1 MLSSLS
7 QRWLQAIGSGDHED
21 AKMTTPLTPE
31 VLVPRLGE
39 HLVQTGQI
47 SEAELQKALVYQKE
61 KQKDGQRCLL
71 GEALMDLNLLTRRQI
86 DHAVTEQIIQ
96 LRNALEDANR
106 FLEHRVEERTAE
118 LQEALR
124 KLSELNQMKANFVAN
139 ISHELRTP
147 LTHVKGYLELLS
159 TGSLGPLSDNQKNA
173 LQVSQRATGRLE
185 SLIDSLIMFSLAARG
200 EMTLRLTPVNLN
212 RVIGDI
218 INYSRPKARD
228 RNVSLDFDIRPDIP
242 HVQADEEKISWVIL
256 QLIDNAI
263 KFTPSGGR
271 VNLTIEKESETLV
284 MVTVTDTG
292 IGIPSNRLQEVF
304 EPFHQLDAS
313 STRRYGGT
321 GLGLALVKEIVSAHG
336 SSVNVKS
343 EEGQGS
349 TFSFPLLAAIPVP

>member
-1 MLSSLS
+1 
-7 QRWLQAIGSGDHED
+7 
-21 AKMTTPLTPE
+21 MTAPLTPE

-47 SEAELQKALVYQKE
+47 TDEDLHRALAFQKE
-61 KQKDGQRCLL
+61 KQSQGQRYLL
-71 GEALMDLNLLTRRQI
+71 GEALIVLNLLTRRQI

-106 FLEHRVEERTAE
+106 FLEERVKERTSE

-124 KLSELNQMKANFVAN
+124 KLSELSQMKANFVAN

-159 TGSLGPLSDNQKNA
+159 TGTLGPLSDDQSNA
-173 LQVSQRATGRLE
+173 LQVSQKAAGRLE
-185 SLIDSLIMFSLAARG
+185 SLIDNLILFSLAARG
-200 EMTLRLTPVNLN
+200 EMTLRLTPVNLDK
-212 RVIGDI
+212 VAQEI
-218 INYSRPKARD
+218 INYSLPKAQD
-228 RNVSLDFDIRPDIP
+228 RKVSLVYENKSDIP
-242 HVQADEEKISWVIL
+242 LVQADEEKISWAIL

-263 KFTPSGGR
+263 KFTPSGGK
-271 VNLTIEKESETLV
+271 VSLSLEKESDKLV
-284 MVTVTDTG
+284 AVIVADTG
-292 IGIPSNRLQEVF
+292 IGIPADRLAEVF

-336 SSVNVKS
+336 SMVEVKS
-343 EEGQGS
+343 EEGKGS
-349 TFSFPLLAAIPVP
+349 AFSFPLLAALKGSKNDREW

>member
-1 MLSSLS
+1 
-7 QRWLQAIGSGDHED
+7 
-21 AKMTTPLTPE
+21 MTTPLTPE

-39 HLVQTGQI
+39 YLVQNGQI
-47 SEAELQKALVYQKE
+47 SEADLQKALAYQQE
-61 KQKDGQRCLL
+61 KQKGGQRCLL
-71 GEALMDLNLLTRRQI
+71 GQALMDLNLLTRRQI
-86 DHAVTEQIIQ
+86 DQAVTEQIIQ

-124 KLSELNQMKANFVAN
+124 KLSELNQMKANFIAN

-147 LTHVKGYLELLS
+147 LTHVKGYLELMS
-159 TGSLGPLSDNQKNA
+159 TGTLGPLSDDQKNA
-173 LQVSQRATGRLE
+173 LQVSQHATGRLE

-200 EMTLRLTPVNLN
+200 ELTLHLKPVNLN
-212 RVIGDI
+212 TVAGEI

-228 RNVSLDFDIRPDIP
+228 RNVSLNFDIHSDIP
-242 HVQADEEKISWVIL
+242 FVQADEEKISLVIL

-263 KFTPSGGR
+263 KFTPAGGQ
-271 VNLTIEKESETLV
+271 VNLSFENESDTLV
-284 MVTVTDTG
+284 MVTVADTG
-292 IGIPSNRLQEVF
+292 IGIPSNRLEEVF

-336 SSVNVKS
+336 SIVNVKS
-343 EEGQGS
+343 EEGKGS
-349 TFSFPLLAAIPVP
+349 TFSFPLLAAKPVS

>member
-1 MLSSLS
+1 ML
-7 QRWLQAIGSGDHED
+7 
-21 AKMTTPLTPE
+21 TPLTPE

-39 HLVQTGQI
+39 YLVQTGQI
-47 SEAELQKALVYQKE
+47 SEADLQKALARQKE
-61 KQKDGQRCLL
+61 QQKAGQRYLL
-71 GEALMDLNLLTRRQI
+71 GEALIDLNLLTRRQI

-106 FLEHRVEERTAE
+106 FLEHRVQERTAE

-159 TGSLGPLSDNQKNA
+159 TGSLGPLSDDQKNA
-173 LQVSQRATGRLE
+173 LQVSQRAAGRLE
-185 SLIDSLIMFSLAARG
+185 SLIDSLILFSLAARG
-200 EMTLRLTPVNLN
+200 EMTLRLKPVNLN
-212 RVIGDI
+212 TVVGEI
-218 INYSRPKARD
+218 INYSRPKAQD
-228 RNVSLDFDIRPDIP
+228 RNVLLNFDVLPDIP
-242 HVQADEEKISWVIL
+242 FVQADEQKISWVIL

-271 VNLTIEKESETLV
+271 VNLSVGKDSENLV

-292 IGIPSNRLQEVF
+292 IGIPATRLEEVF

-313 STRRYGGT
+313 PTRRYGGT
-321 GLGLALVKEIVSAHG
+321 GLGLALAKEIVSAHG
-336 SSVNVKS
+336 STIKVKS
-343 EEGQGS
+343 EEGKGS
-349 TFSFPLLAAIPVP
+349 TFSFPLLAAVNGS

>member
-1 MLSSLS
+1 
-7 QRWLQAIGSGDHED
+7 
-21 AKMTTPLTPE
+21 MTAPLTPE

-47 SEAELQKALVYQKE
+47 TDEDLHRALAFQKE
-61 KQKDGQRCLL
+61 KQSQGQRYLL
-71 GEALMDLNLLTRRQI
+71 GEALIVLNLLTRRQI

-106 FLEHRVEERTAE
+106 FLEERVKERTSE

-124 KLSELNQMKANFVAN
+124 KLSELSQMKANFVAN

-159 TGSLGPLSDNQKNA
+159 TGTLGPLSDDQSNA
-173 LQVSQRATGRLE
+173 LQVSQKAAGRLE
-185 SLIDSLIMFSLAARG
+185 SLIDNLILFSLAARG
-200 EMTLRLTPVNLN
+200 EMTLRLTPVNLDK
-212 RVIGDI
+212 VAQEI
-218 INYSRPKARD
+218 INYSLPKAQD
-228 RNVSLDFDIRPDIP
+228 RKVSLVYENKSDIP
-242 HVQADEEKISWVIL
+242 LVQADEEKISWAIL

-263 KFTPSGGR
+263 KFTPSGGK
-271 VNLTIEKESETLV
+271 VSLSLEKESDKLV
-284 MVTVTDTG
+284 AVIVADTG
-292 IGIPSNRLQEVF
+292 IGIPADRLLEVF

-336 SSVNVKS
+336 SMVEVKS
-343 EEGQGS
+343 EEGKGS
-349 TFSFPLLAAIPVP
+349 AFSFPLLAALKGSKNDKEW

>member
-1 MLSSLS
+1 
-7 QRWLQAIGSGDHED
+7 
-21 AKMTTPLTPE
+21 MTTPLTPE

-47 SEAELQKALVYQKE
+47 SETDLHKALAYQKE
-61 KQKDGQRCLL
+61 KQKSGQPCLL
-71 GEALMDLNLLTRRQI
+71 GEALMELNLLTRRQI

-173 LQVSQRATGRLE
+173 LDISQRATGRLE
-185 SLIDSLIMFSLAARG
+185 SLIDSLILFSLAARG
-200 EMTLRLTPVNLN
+200 EMTLRLKPVNLN
-212 RVIGDI
+212 TVAGEI

-228 RNVSLDFDIRPDIP
+228 RNVSLNFNIASDIP
-242 HVQADEEKISWVIL
+242 FVQADEEKISWVIL

-263 KFTPSGGR
+263 KFTPAGGQ
-271 VNLTIEKESETLV
+271 VSLSIAKVSDTLV
-284 MVTVTDTG
+284 QVTVTDTG
-292 IGIPSNRLQEVF
+292 IGIPANRLEEIF

-336 SSVNVKS
+336 SIVSVTS
-343 EEGQGS
+343 EEEKGS
-349 TFSFPLLAAIPVP
+349 TFSFPLLAAI